1 MSETIRIYR
10 TNLRFIGSRKRGTNK
25 LTFDSL
31 LKNADPIIS
40 SALDLALDEK
50 DLSEDLA

>member
-1 MSETIRIYR
+1 M
-10 TNLRFIGSRKRGTNK
+10 
-25 LTFDSL
+25 TFDSL

-50 DLSEDLA
+50 DLSEDLATELLDCTGWK